1 VARVYTEDPER
12 IQTLGREH
20 DLWYYLWR
28 QGYAVIRTDRN
39 RLPSDAQ
46 IDHEMTAGL
55 KRADSPFRGSGTIP
69 ARPCYRTVEQTHSD
83 LQALALARPDLAQW
97 VDYGDSWE
105 RQEPGGESGYDLLA
119 LVLSNQNIA
128 GPKPVFMVMAAMHAR
143 EMSTAET
150 AARFAEL
157 LFDGYGI
164 DPNITWMLDYFEIH
178 IMAQHNPDGRKM
190 AEAECVVN
198 CFPNWRKNTKQNY
211 CGTTSTSRGA
221 DLNRNSDSS
230 FWGGSFASGDEC
242 SEFYHGPT
250 AASEPETMAVESYA
264 AAVFPDFR
272 EALPGD
278 LITPADANADG
289 VFISIH
295 SAGDIVFY
303 PWEGTNDVPPNHT
316 GLRGLGQKMG
326 FVTSWPSCQNCFL
339 GRASGTT
346 VDNVY
351 EVLGIASY
359 TFEIGSSWG
368 QSCSS
373 FENIVL
379 PETLEGLMTAA
390 RHSRQPYQSSLGPD
404 ILDVELTMSPGG
416 ATLTAVA
423 DDTRR
428 TANGGGEPDDS
439 SQAITEVRY
448 SIGLP
453 PWLAIESFAMDADDG
468 LFDEAT
474 EAVSVQL
481 TADQM
486 AGETQLIYV
495 YATDADGDT
504 GPPGAVFTIEI
515 PSFQHGFEP

>member
-1 VARVYTEDPER
+1 LRAISCLKILSFLLLIPVLSWAHHPTGLEPVSSDVVVARVYTEDPER

-190 AEAECVVN
+190 AEAEL
-198 CFPNWRKNTKQNY
+198 RHAAR
-211 CGTTSTSRGA
+211 TSIAIR
-221 DLNRNSDSS
+221 
-230 FWGGSFASGDEC
+230 
-242 SEFYHGPT
+242 T
-250 AASEPETMAVESYA
+250 AASGVGPLPA
-264 AAVFPDFR
+264 AMSAANFIMGPQLLRNLKPWPWNPMRPPFFPIFVR
-272 EALPGD
+272 L
-278 LITPADANADG
+278 
-289 VFISIH
+289 
-295 SAGDIVFY
+295 Y
-303 PWEGTNDVPPNHT
+303 PV
-316 GLRGLGQKMG
+316 
-326 FVTSWPSCQNCFL
+326 
-339 GRASGTT
+339 
-346 VDNVY
+346 
-351 EVLGIASY
+351 I
-359 TFEIGSSWG
+359 
-368 QSCSS
+368 
-373 FENIVL
+373 
-379 PETLEGLMTAA
+379 
-390 RHSRQPYQSSLGPD
+390 
-404 ILDVELTMSPGG
+404 
-416 ATLTAVA
+416 
-423 DDTRR
+423 
-428 TANGGGEPDDS
+428 
-439 SQAITEVRY
+439 
-448 SIGLP
+448 
-453 PWLAIESFAMDADDG
+453 
-468 LFDEAT
+468 
-474 EAVSVQL
+474 
-481 TADQM
+481 
-486 AGETQLIYV
+486 
-495 YATDADGDT
+495 
-504 GPPGAVFTIEI
+504 
-515 PSFQHGFEP
+515 